1 MWNLES
7 PQEGP
12 PPARSRVVAF
22 AENFSPMAAS
32 LPNDSLP
39 SPTSSLWQDVLTH
52 FNDAV
57 VVMDQET
64 RIVLFNQAA
73 EELLQTSQSHVI
85 GKRCNEIFQDTP
97 LVTTMVKHVSRSRQ
111 GESRGDEQL
120 NCKTRVTTVRLT
132 CLPLWGRHSAL
143 EGIALVI
150 QDVGHKK
157 TLEETARRN
166 ESLARLGTMVAG
178 LAHEVR
184 NPLAGIKGAAQLLN
198 LKLAGRADV
207 AEYTEVI
214 TREADRLSGLVEDLL
229 TIGAPPKPQLQVV
242 NIHRVIQ
249 NVLAVLE
256 PEMTASAIVIK
267 LEFDPSLPDLD
278 ADPRQLSQV
287 FLNILHNAIE
297 ATDLQTNGGNEPA
310 TIQIHTRMET
320 DFHILRQREGRDS
333 YLRVEVIDGGPG
345 IEPAEASR
353 VFEPFFT
360 TKAKGTGLGLP
371 ISHKIVSEH
380 GGIIR
385 VSRNQPRGTTVSVSL
400 PIPRN

>member
-1 MWNLES
+1 
-7 PQEGP
+7 
-12 PPARSRVVAF
+12 VVAF